1 MAVLYQ
7 KDKRSGITY
16 AYDSVAHWDKEKKQS
31 RAKRTLIGRVDPVSG
46 EIVPTNQSHRRASSA
61 KKETFIRDIMSV
73 SRRFYGCTYL
83 LDAIGEKTGITRDL
97 ESCFPDTYK
106 QILSIAYYLILED
119 KTPLLRFSRWG
130 TSHTHPYGEAITSQR
145 SSELFASVS
154 ESAKYKFFN
163 LQLKRRSDN
172 EYLAYDT
179 TSISSYSKTLSAVK
193 YGKNKDND
201 LLPQINLALVF
212 GEESNLPFYYR
223 KMPGNIS
230 DVTTLKNLITEIK
243 NMGCEKIKFVMDRG
257 FYSKE
262 NIDILYKHDVKFL
275 LAARSGLKYIRESIT
290 KEKENIRSWNNYREQ
305 YDLYAHTTQLTWE
318 YSQYNHKTQR
328 EEKEKRTL
336 HLYTYFSLERAAE
349 DERRQNILLRSLEQE
364 LCLGKREIEHEKLY
378 EKYFETTKNASGG
391 NTVKPRTKEIEK
403 AKELYGYFILI
414 SNDISDPIQALEIY
428 RNKDLAEKAFEN
440 LKERL
445 NLRRT
450 LVSSEASLEGK
461 LFVEF
466 IALIYMSYIKR
477 QMQKHEL
484 FKSYT
489 MHELLDELEP
499 IEKDERHGQEN
510 FLSEITTSQR
520 ELYAAMDVAPPDT
533 LIHC

>member
-1 MAVLYQ
+1 
-7 KDKRSGITY
+7 
-16 AYDSVAHWDKEKKQS
+16 
-31 RAKRTLIGRVDPVSG
+31 
-46 EIVPTNQSHRRASSA
+46 
-61 KKETFIRDIMSV
+61 
-73 SRRFYGCTYL
+73 
-83 LDAIGEKTGITRDL
+83 
-97 ESCFPDTYK
+97 
-106 QILSIAYYLILED
+106 
-119 KTPLLRFSRWG
+119 
-130 TSHTHPYGEAITSQR
+130 
-145 SSELFASVS
+145 
-154 ESAKYKFFN
+154 
-163 LQLKRRSDN
+163 
-172 EYLAYDT
+172 
-179 TSISSYSKTLSAVK
+179 
-193 YGKNKDND
+193 
-201 LLPQINLALVF
+201 
-212 GEESNLPFYYR
+212 
-223 KMPGNIS
+223 MPGNIS

-499 IEKDERHGQEN
+499 IEKYERHGQES